1 MLLCFSLGL
10 IVPQL
15 ARCSHASWVRPHSVM
30 DEAMSLKQKYYR
42 AKVHPKDVIKYIKI
56 KYSEARET
64 EPDADEHQ
72 HLSNTLLL
80 ILEGKRN
87 VMSAER
93 ELGLWDKTTMW
104 KSLAL
109 NETMLFSVLTYPESI
124 RLLCLYA
131 VYKKIPMKSFQY
143 KEEFDRVMISVL
155 GMYDKGTFAE
165 VYKTRNTKTL
175 RKMNEIEL
183 VLPNVQEMTDEGLEL
198 IKKEALDMPNRN
210 LGPYFDA
217 EMLRGDLSM
226 FTRTNINNKIRC
238 FCSVINRVKKALVL
252 HSDSLEEMMKQA
264 KFEDMTLLEK
274 RHALC
279 ILARDGKDAMARYI
293 AQEITLNADLLY

>member
-1 MLLCFSLGL
+1 MPNEAALSVNVRNS
-10 IVPQL
+10 VPTL
-15 ARCSHASWVRPHSVM
+15 VRPNSVT
-30 DEAMSLKQKYYR
+30 DEVMNLKRKYYG
-42 AKVHPKDVIKYIKI
+42 AKVSANNVIKYLKI

-64 EPDADEHQ
+64 EPDGDEHQ

-80 ILEGKRN
+80 VVEGKRN
-87 VMSAER
+87 IMSAER

-104 KSLAL
+104 NSLAL
-109 NETMLFSVLTYPESI
+109 NETMLFSVLAYPESI

-143 KEEFDRVMISVL
+143 KEEFDRVMVSVL
-155 GMYDKGTFAE
+155 GMYNKGTFAE
-165 VYKTRNTKTL
+165 VFKTRNAKTL
-175 RKMNEIEL
+175 RRMNEIEL

-198 IKKEALDMPNRN
+198 IQREALDMPNRN

-252 HSDSLEEMMKQA
+252 HSDSIEEMMKQA
-264 KFEDMTLLEK
+264 KFEDMTLVQQEY
-274 RHALC
+274 ALC
-279 ILARDGKDAMARYI
+279 ILARDGKDAMARYV